1 MPRFRVEAATIDN
14 GRVLLVK
21 EHHIPCWRLPGGEVA
36 AGEGVLDAL
45 ARLMAEQVGLQI
57 RPGRLVGLY
66 SRPHWRHGGDTT
78 ALLLG
83 LTIGGALR
91 AGPSVQDAQ
100 HFFPRALPES
110 LLPWYAERIADAL
123 AGQQRAFVRQQE
135 VAWPF
140 PEEDDQAIIA
150 WLMHQPGDADRAVRD
165 GLRRLAISLT
175 DAEVTQL
182 VESIR
187 AQAG

>member
-1 MPRFRVEAATIDN
+1 MPRFRVEAAIIDN

-21 EHHIPCWRLPGGEVA
+21 DRRIPCWRLPGGEVA

-45 ARLMAEQVGLQI
+45 ARLIAEQAGLQI

-83 LTIGGALR
+83 LTIGGVLR
-91 AGPSVQDAQ
+91 VGASVRDAQ
-100 HFFPRALPES
+100 HFSPRALPES
-110 LLPWYAERIADAL
+110 LLPWYGERIADAL
-123 AGQQRAFVRQQE
+123 AGQQRAFVRQQD

-140 PEEDDQAIIA
+140 PEEDDQAVVA
-150 WLMHQPGDADRAVRD
+150 WLIQQGSDADRAVRD
-165 GLRRLAISLT
+165 SLRRLAISLS
-175 DAEVTQL
+175 DAEIAQL
-182 VESIR
+182 VASIQ